1 MICTRF
7 FDSNFTFCLGAI
19 QAREPL
25 PKRKMSESD
34 HNCFRILVVDDE
46 SAILDLYQ
54 RILEPT
60 HPLPFLPKFEITCCR
75 QGDDA
80 VNSVKRS
87 TEDNAPYAVAFLDL
101 NMPPGPDGQWTAE
114 QIHRLDPLVNIVVV
128 TGYRTSPDSDM
139 ENRAN
144 ISDKLLYLQKPF
156 HPQEIIQF
164 ATSLSAKWKAEK
176 QLLALHS
183 DLEDLV
189 EKRTAE
195 LVQSNKLLKIEVENR
210 KRVQL
215 ELQDSL
221 ENSKKVMNST
231 VQAITTTVEKR
242 DPYTSGHQQ
251 RVADLS
257 RVIAQE
263 LGLSENEIEGIYIA
277 AAIHDIGKI
286 SLPAEIL
293 SKPVQ
298 LSDIEVS
305 LIQSHSQTGYDILK
319 GIEFPWPIAEIVLQ
333 HHERRDG
340 SGYPRGLAGDDI
352 LLAARIIGVT
362 DVVETMASHRPY
374 RPSKGIDK
382 ALGEITQNRGIL
394 YDPLV
399 VDACLTIFNNKDFQ
413 LSS

>member
-1 MICTRF
+1 
-7 FDSNFTFCLGAI
+7 
-19 QAREPL
+19 
-25 PKRKMSESD
+25 MSESD
-34 HNCFRILVVDDE
+34 NNCFRILVVDDE
-46 SAILDLYQ
+46 STILDLYQ
-54 RILEPT
+54 RILNPT
-60 HPLPFLPKFEITCCR
+60 NPLPFLPNFEITCCR

-87 TEDNAPYAVAFLDL
+87 TEQNAPFALAFLDF

-114 QIHRLDPLVNIVVV
+114 QIHRLDPSINIVVV
-128 TGYRTSPDSDM
+128 TGYRTTLSGKVVNQAS
-139 ENRAN
+139 

-164 ATSLSAKWKAEK
+164 ATALSAKWKAER

-183 DLEDLV
+183 DLEALV

-195 LVQSNKLLKIEVENR
+195 LLQSNKLLKIEIDNG
-210 KRVQL
+210 KRMQL
-215 ELQDSL
+215 ELQHSF
-221 ENSKKVMNST
+221 ENLKKVMDST
-231 VQAITTTVEKR
+231 VQAITMTIEKR

-257 RVIAQE
+257 RVIARE
-263 LGLSENEIEGIYIA
+263 IGLSENEIEGIYIA

-298 LSDIEVS
+298 LSDIERS
-305 LIQSHSQTGYDILK
+305 LIQAHSQTGYDILK
-319 GIEFPWPIAEIVLQ
+319 GIKFPWPIAEIVLQ
-333 HHERRDG
+333 HHERLDG

-352 LLAARIIGVT
+352 LMAARIIGVA

-374 RPSKGIDK
+374 RPSMGIDK
-382 ALGEITQNRGIL
+382 ALEEVTQNKGVL
-394 YDPLV
+394 YERLI
-399 VDACLTIFNNKDFQ
+399 VDACLKIFNEKEFQ
-413 LSS
+413 LPS